1 MLSSCISLQVK
12 YIQNS
17 NFKLYQS
24 CNFVDTS
31 SICCVCFWGFFFCI
45 VLVSLKVIQG
55 HDLRDLTRHDPFN
68 NVTLYLDSIPPFPS
82 NKKKNGR
89 RPLQSRRFFMWIANH
104 ISGLCST
111 DIRRIKITV
120 LVHHLTL
127 QCSHLPFPPTY
138 KTPSDN

>member
-12 YIQNS
+12 SIQNS

-24 CNFVDTS
+24 CNFVDTR
-31 SICCVCFWGFFFCI
+31 SIVVFVFWGFFLHCI
-45 VLVSLKVIQG
+45 RIIKG
-55 HDLRDLTRHDPFN
+55 HDLPDLTRHDHFN
-68 NVTLYLDSIPPFPS
+68 NVTLYLGSIPPFPS
-82 NKKKNGR
+82 YKKKIGR
-89 RPLQSRRFFMWIANH
+89 RPLQSRRFLMWIANH
-104 ISGLCST
+104 ISSLCST
-111 DIRRIKITV
+111 DIRQIKITV

>member
-12 YIQNS
+12 SIQNS

-31 SICCVCFWGFFFCI
+31 SICCVCFLGFFFCI

-55 HDLRDLTRHDPFN
+55 HNLPDLTRHDPLCTW
-68 NVTLYLDSIPPFPS
+68 VPFPPS
-82 NKKKNGR
+82 PPIKKKNGR
-89 RPLQSRRFFMWIANH
+89 RPLQSRRFLMWIANH
-104 ISGLCST
+104 ISSLCST
-111 DIRRIKITV
+111 DIRQIKITV

-127 QCSHLPFPPTY
+127 QCSHRPFPPTY